1 MHPTSVGCVVNGIKV
16 IAFGVKPENTMT
28 DKKPLILD
36 LNIPYC
42 VAPEKYTSRMQ
53 LTGSNE
59 EKNACLM
66 AMMREL
72 SAWEGQLEDYEIY
85 AIRLGGGSATVM
97 KPDLLG
103 SLLAGA
109 RKLLPVAKGAE
120 VSFDAHP
127 LTIGTPSLTGIA
139 AGHPNRAELY
149 IHSQMDS
156 ELQTLG
162 CSFSAQNIQ
171 NSLLFFNRFHMKN
184 IGLSISYGIPGQTG
198 HSWNYTLMNSM
209 NVDPAHI
216 TVNPLGVRIGEDIPS
231 EEERFAMFETAHNK
245 LTEKGYNHYGK
256 GFFAKPGYEHTFEL
270 YANNACE
277 ILGIGPNARTFMDGY
292 LTRNTNNVMLYMQH
306 AGDFEKQT
314 ADVLEYDAAAMQ
326 DYYISRRIGMTLGL
340 SRADFEKRFGAALSA
355 EQENALSALCE
366 SGLLTQTE
374 GGYVPTLRGLF
385 RACEG

>member
-1 MHPTSVGCVVNGIKV
+1 
-16 IAFGVKPENTMT
+16 MT

-42 VAPEKYTSRMQ
+42 VAPEKYSSRMQ

-103 SLLAGA
+103 TLLAGA
-109 RKLLPVAKGAE
+109 RKILPVAKGAE
-120 VSFDAHP
+120 MSFDAHP

-162 CSFSAQNIQ
+162 CSFSAQNIR
-171 NSLLFFNRFHMKN
+171 NALLFFNRFHMN
-184 IGLSISYGIPGQTG
+184 NVGLSLSYGIPGQTE

-216 TVNPLGVRIGEDIPS
+216 TVNPLGVRTGEDMPS
-231 EEERFAMFETAHNK
+231 EEERFAMYETAHRK
-245 LTEKGYNHYGK
+245 LTEKGFNHYGK
-256 GFFAKPGYEHTFEL
+256 GLFAKPGYEHTFEL
-270 YANNACE
+270 YANNGCE

-292 LTRNTNNVMLYMQH
+292 LTRNTNNVMVYMQH

-314 ADVLEYDAAAMQ
+314 AEVYEYDAAAMQ
-326 DYYISRRIGMTLGL
+326 EYYISRRIGMTLGL
-340 SRADFEKRFGAALSA
+340 NRNDFENRFETALSEA
-355 EQENALSALCE
+355 QKTRLRELCRDGYLTENE
-366 SGLLTQTE
+366 NGF
-374 GGYVPTLRGLF
+374 VPTVKGLF
-385 RACEG
+385 RACEN